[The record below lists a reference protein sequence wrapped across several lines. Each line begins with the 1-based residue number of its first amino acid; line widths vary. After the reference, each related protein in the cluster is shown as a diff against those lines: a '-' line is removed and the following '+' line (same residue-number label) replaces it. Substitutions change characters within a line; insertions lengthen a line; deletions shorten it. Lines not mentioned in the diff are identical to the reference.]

1 MGACMTWNPSAAN
14 QGVVVVDANVAI
26 ALAAREVAKEAQAR
40 AALTYYSNSGYVLF
54 APGVIVSETLFVLCG
69 KEQQRLLSPPEYAQA
84 IVDFHAFMVGVL
96 PPPNGEASL
105 ILRADQIR
113 GSYGCGRS
121 ADAIYIALAEE
132 LSQTHTTRL
141 LTFDQGLPNQAARN
155 APLVSVHLLT

>member
-1 MGACMTWNPSAAN
+1 MGACMAWNPLRNSVGA
-14 QGVVVVDANVAI
+14 VVVDANVSI

-40 AALTYYSNSGYVLF
+40 AALSYYSSSGYLLF

-69 KEQQRLLSPPEYAQA
+69 KEQQLLLSPAQYAQA
-84 IVDFHAFMVGVL
+84 IQNFHAFMVGVL
-96 PPPNGEASL
+96 PPPGGEASL

-132 LSQTHTTRL
+132 LSQTYTTHL
-141 LTFDQGLPNQAARN
+141 ITFDQGLPKQAARN
-155 APLVSVHLLT
+155 APLVNVHLLT